1 MPSPIQD
8 KLFARSQLQSIAE
21 GLLALQPRN
30 FSLIGAKFMGKTRI
44 LNHLAAPDGP
54 LLGED
59 VEMRRAYELIVVY
72 YDCAWPDAATDLL
85 AFLADGLRR
94 HLQQLAAPPAID
106 LEQIRHEPQA
116 NERLR
121 RLVVELRRAGYR
133 PILLLDNFDT
143 LITGDVPDDME
154 WKINQLR
161 PLTREL
167 GLVVA
172 SERPLHEA
180 NRELASSPLFNLLNQ
195 VFLRLIEPQEMR
207 EILRAVTA
215 GGADQDVLIA
225 KLSKWTG
232 GHPFLLS
239 RIGEILLDV
248 DEMLPG
254 RGGIGLAHLP
264 LIRLRLTEDYGRL
277 LFGELWSALQDQ
289 EDPYADGALALVRCL
304 LTEPLP
310 LDKIQPQWARSFY
323 WLLNKGIV
331 RIENDTCYLFSSLF
345 EEYIGARLEQPAPAK
360 TTRSPAAIPQNTRT
374 LIEEQVQ
381 QFTPQE
387 RNLLRYFLDHPGEIV
402 SIDQLLAD
410 VWKRPNASARRVQE
424 GIRRLRNR
432 MEALQLSIGEIE
444 NEWGEGYR
452 FVPVRTE
459 PRR

>member
-8 KLFARSQLQSIAE
+8 RLFARAQLQSIAE

-44 LNHLAAPDGP
+44 LTHLAAPDGP
-54 LLGED
+54 LLGD
-59 VEMRRAYELIVVY
+59 DLEMRRTYELIVVY

-94 HLQQLAAPPAID
+94 HLQQMDAPPAID
-106 LEQIRHEPQA
+106 LERIRQEPEA

-143 LITGDVPDDME
+143 LIIGAGPEME
-154 WKINQLR
+154 GKINQLR

-180 NRELASSPLFNLLNQ
+180 NQEMASSPLFNLLNQ
-195 VFLRLIEPQEMR
+195 IFLRLIEPQEMKSVLR
-207 EILRAVTA
+207 EVTA
-215 GGADQDVLIA
+215 GGADQEVLITQLA
-225 KLSKWTG
+225 EWTG

-254 RGGIGLAHLP
+254 SGRIGAPHLP

-289 EDPYADGALALVRCL
+289 EDPHAAGALELVRRL
-304 LTEPLP
+304 LVDPLP
-310 LDKIQPQWARSFY
+310 LAQIQPQWARSFY

-331 RIENDTCYLFSSLF
+331 RIEKDTCHIFSPLF
-345 EEYIGARLEQPAPAK
+345 EEDIAARLEQTVPAK
-360 TTRSPAAIPQNTRT
+360 VTRSPAVISQNTRS

-402 SIDQLLAD
+402 SIDQLLED

-432 MEALQLSIGEIE
+432 MEELQFSIGEIE

-452 FVPVRTE
+452 FVPVRTD

>member
-1 MPSPIQD
+1 MKPTIQD
-8 KLFARSQLQSIAE
+8 RLFARSQLQPIAE
-21 GLLALQPRN
+21 GLLAPQPRN

-44 LNHLAAPDGP
+44 LTHLAAPNGP
-54 LLGED
+54 LLGD
-59 VEMRRAYELIVVY
+59 DAEMGRTYELIVVY
-72 YDCAWPDAATDLL
+72 YDCAWPDAAADLL

-94 HLQQLAAPPAID
+94 HLQQQIAPPSID
-106 LEQIRHEPQA
+106 LDRLRQEPQT

-121 RLVVELRRAGYR
+121 RLVMELKRAGYR

-143 LITGDVPDDME
+143 LISGAGAEME

-167 GLVVA
+167 GLLVA

-195 VFLRLIEPQEMR
+195 LFLRLIEPQEVTK
-207 EILRAVTA
+207 ILGEVTA
-215 GGADQDVLIA
+215 GCADQKMLVAQLA
-225 KLSKWTG
+225 EWTG

-239 RIGEILLDV
+239 RIDEILRDV

-254 RGGIGLAHLP
+254 VGGIGAAHLP

-289 EDPYADGALALVRCL
+289 EDPQAAGALELVRNL
-304 LTEPLP
+304 LGDALP
-310 LDKIQPQWARSFY
+310 LAQIQPQWARSFY
-323 WLLNKGIV
+323 WLLNKGMV
-331 RIENDTCYLFSSLF
+331 RIEEDTCHIFSPLF
-345 EEYIGARLEQPAPAK
+345 EEYLAARVEQPVLARATRAAPLLPED
-360 TTRSPAAIPQNTRT
+360 TRS

-387 RNLLRYFLDHPGEIV
+387 RNLLRYFLDRPGEII
-402 SIDQLLAD
+402 SIEQLLED

-432 MEALQLSIGEIE
+432 MEELHYSIGQIE

-452 FVPVRTE
+452 FVPVRTD
-459 PRR
+459 PGR